1 MRLYEATKR
10 LGNTTYI
17 GMILVNN
24 QNNMVMRKV
33 MSTNRPKNA
42 YLSGIERA
50 VSYLHSNKID
60 MEGNIVVY
68 GLKLNDDQPVTSEYI
83 ERMNVTGTVILNDK
97 DLTSLDNRYIM
108 LAKQEINRETKAY
121 EERSLKENIG
131 RK

>member
-121 EERSLKENIG
+121 EERSLEENIG